1 MAIKLTESKLRQ
13 IIREEAR
20 RISEI
25 STAAGYKKRVGK
37 GAMAPGG
44 YDDPMDYAPWANAPK
59 ETAPELKVGQRRCW
73 VADSDSFKVV
83 AVDEEEG
90 LATIEDE
97 TGSRKD
103 VDIDMLWDSALISSV

>member
-1 MAIKLTESKLRQ
+1 MSVKLSESKLRQ

-73 VADSDSFKVV
+73 VADSFKVV

-103 VDIDMLWDSALISSV
+103 VDIDLLWDSALISSV